1 MTLSESRPG
10 RLDVLKQMLR
20 AVSYSRPGEVKQSV
34 RRVTTQFARC
44 AYHLEAFRDTFGDPA
59 NLALQETLALRPSL
73 MACVI
78 HPYLNVDWR
87 FDQNVDAISR
97 LFKPFRGPL
106 CILVFPP
113 LPSMLLGDLRRVA
126 HD

>member
-34 RRVTTQFARC
+34 RRVTTQFARG

-59 NLALQETLALRPSL
+59 NLALQENSPLRPPLLAS
-73 MACVI
+73 AI
-78 HPYLNVDWR
+78 HPFLNVDCG
-87 FDQNVDAISR
+87 FVQDHAGVH
-97 LFKPFRGPL
+97 GPL
-106 CILVFPP
+106 KPP
-113 LPSMLLGDLRRVA
+113 RRP
-126 HD
+126 